1 MDISKKIRAAR
12 RKKGLS
18 QRELGLKTGISLG
31 AIQGYEQGR
40 YKPKIEQLT
49 RLSEALGISIS
60 DLDPDTYSKF
70 TLEERNLSDAIYH
83 LSQDTITEKDLNVIT
98 AFVHSEQFKELE
110 RRDGGFSAVRRKRL
124 SYCFEQ
130 LNSDGQTKLVT
141 YAEDLARIPI
151 YKKDP
156 ENK

>member
-49 RLSEALGISIS
+49 RLSEALEVSIN

-70 TLEERNLSDAIYH
+70 TSENQDLSDAIYH
-83 LSQDTITEKDLNVIT
+83 LSQNNITEKDLNAIT
-98 AFVHSEQFKELE
+98 AFVNSEQFKELE
-110 RRDGGFSAVRRKRL
+110 RRDGGFSTVRRKRL
-124 SYCFEQ
+124 SYCFDQ
-130 LNSDGQTKLVT
+130 LNPDGQTKLVI
-141 YAEDLARIPI
+141 YAEDLARIPL
-151 YKKDP
+151 YRKDP
-156 ENK
+156 EE